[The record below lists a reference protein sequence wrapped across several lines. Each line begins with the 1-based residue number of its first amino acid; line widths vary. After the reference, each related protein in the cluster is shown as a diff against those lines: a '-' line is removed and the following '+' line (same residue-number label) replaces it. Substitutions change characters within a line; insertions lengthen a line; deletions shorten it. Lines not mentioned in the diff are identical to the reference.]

1 MTEPLK
7 FLTLMQG
14 NRAKVWTTLGGGIL
28 IFIIWQA
35 GIVTVALTVPLVRAI
50 VSNQGQ
56 TLTASDE
63 ALGMFALLAGG
74 FGPGFLALL
83 AWRKLMEHRGVRSV
97 FTGAARIRWP
107 LLLTSFALVGG
118 LGLGLTLGLD
128 PRGADDIA
136 TRAARF
142 SSSDWLLLTVVYGIG
157 IAIQATFEEVYVRGW
172 LLQHV
177 ARFVPNAIGV
187 VVVTALVFMVIHVG
201 HPGWATYVAAL
212 LFGLAFGY
220 SALRLNGLEAA
231 IGAHVANNLTGA
243 LLSGA
248 MVTGNAAT
256 MSTSDFALY
265 AAYVLG
271 FLVFVEVWAR
281 FLGKPSR
288 V

>member
-1 MTEPLK
+1 MAESLK

-14 NRAKVWTTLGGGIL
+14 NRAGRWTTIGGGIL
-28 IFIIWQA
+28 IFVIWQA

-50 VSNQGQ
+50 VSNQVE
-56 TLTASDE
+56 TLSASDE
-63 ALGMFALLAGG
+63 ALGMFVLLAGG

-83 AWRKLMEHRGVRSV
+83 AWRKLMERRGVKSV
-97 FTGAARIRWP
+97 LTGAARFRWP
-107 LLLTSFALVGG
+107 LLLTSYALVGG
-118 LGLGLTLGLD
+118 LGLALTLGLD
-128 PRGADDIA
+128 PKGSGDIA
-136 TRAARF
+136 ARMARF
-142 SSSDWLLLTVVYGIG
+142 APRDWLLLIVAYGIG

-187 VVVTALVFMVIHVG
+187 VVVTALVFMVLHVG

-243 LLSGA
+243 LLGGA
-248 MVTGNAAT
+248 MVSGNAAT
-256 MSTSDFALY
+256 MSAADFALY

-281 FLGKPSR
+281 FLGNPSR

>member
-1 MTEPLK
+1 MAEPLK
-7 FLTLMQG
+7 FLTLMHA
-14 NRAKVWTTLGGGIL
+14 NRAKVWTTIGGGIL

-35 GIVTVALTVPLVRAI
+35 GIVTVALNVPLVRAI
-50 VSNQGQ
+50 VSKQVE
-56 TLTASDE
+56 TLSAIDE

-83 AWRKLMEHRGVRSV
+83 AWRKLMERRGVKSV

-128 PRGADDIA
+128 PKGSGDIA
-136 TRAARF
+136 ARVTRFTPRE
-142 SSSDWLLLTVVYGIG
+142 WLLLTVAYGIG

-187 VVVTALVFMVIHVG
+187 VVVTALVFMVIHIG

-212 LFGLAFGY
+212 LFGLAFGW
-220 SALRLNGLEAA
+220 SAIRLNGWRRRLAPMLP
-231 IGAHVANNLTGA
+231 II
-243 LLSGA
+243 
-248 MVTGNAAT
+248 
-256 MSTSDFALY
+256 
-265 AAYVLG
+265 
-271 FLVFVEVWAR
+271 
-281 FLGKPSR
+281 
-288 V
+288 